1 MSRRFFYLLMIICL
15 FLSGC
20 EIPKVDLSKSDQVN
34 LIASLSGENSI
45 HVDGANDSKIAVTPE
60 LTEMVLSQKS
70 AGDVSIKATRAEPMK
85 AGKARL
91 YWEANGDFPEGF
103 AVAWSKDSTTPVYP
117 GDTWITTTDR
127 SARSMEILGNSGEA
141 YYFRICKL
149 LNGACVFYSS
159 TVKYT
164 FETVQQT
171 ATKSP
176 SNVQSLKITSVQSD
190 GYGNTNVYWT
200 ASGSFPN
207 GIKIV
212 WSDTS
217 SEPVYPGN
225 SNLHISDSTA
235 TYGRVE
241 GISGSKVYFRIC
253 HYDGSKCDFYSETY
267 IFSITNTPASEVTK
281 SIRITSI
288 NNDGTGNADVVWSA
302 VGYFPK
308 GFKVVWSAET
318 KKPVYPGND
327 FVYISGPTA
336 RIADVTGD
344 AGRKYYFRVCEY
356 LGDSCGIYSNT
367 YEFTYAEKSAKDTP
381 KITATPDTSTITITA
396 VEEYAP
402 GKLYIGWLVT
412 GSFPDGFMVI
422 WSETNST
429 PTYPGSN
436 YLIYENPETR
446 AVGMTGTAGDSGYIR
461 VCKIVAGGCGVYSN
475 TVSYEFIGTFVPTA
489 TPSSITST
497 PETPVATTEV
507 PPVATTE
514 VPPAA
519 TTEIPLVETTVVTG

>member
-1 MSRRFFYLLMIICL
+1 L
-15 FLSGC
+15 
-20 EIPKVDLSKSDQVN
+20 E
-34 LIASLSGENSI
+34 
-45 HVDGANDSKIAVTPE
+45 
-60 LTEMVLSQKS
+60 
-70 AGDVSIKATRAEPMK
+70 

-91 YWEANGDFPEGF
+91 YWDASGDFPEGF

-117 GDTWITTTDR
+117 DDTWITTTDR
-127 SARSMEILGNSGEA
+127 SARSMDILGNPGEA

-149 LNGACVFYSS
+149 LNGACVFYSP

-164 FETVQQT
+164 FEIVQQT
-171 ATKSP
+171 TNKPA
-176 SNVQSLKITSVQSD
+176 SNEPSLKITSVQSD
-190 GYGNTNVYWT
+190 GYGNTNVYWI
-200 ASGSFPN
+200 ANGSFPN

-212 WSDTS
+212 WSDTT

-241 GISGSKVYFRIC
+241 GITGSKVYFRIC
-253 HYDGSKCDFYSETY
+253 RYDGSNCDFYSETY
-267 IFSITNTPASEVTK
+267 TYSITNMPVSEAAK

-308 GFKVVWSAET
+308 GFKVVWSPDT

-327 FVYISGPTA
+327 FVYISSPNA

-367 YEFTYAEKSAKDTP
+367 YEFTYAEKPTTDSP
-381 KITATPDTSTITITA
+381 KATTTPDTSTITITA

-402 GKLYIGWLVT
+402 GKLYIGWTVT
-412 GSFPDGFMVI
+412 GSFPDGFMLI
-422 WSETNST
+422 WSATNST

-436 YLIYENPETR
+436 YSIYSNPETR
-446 AVGMTGTAGDSGYIR
+446 AVGMTGTAGDSRYIR
-461 VCKIVAGGCGVYSN
+461 VCKIVGGSCGVYSN
-475 TVSYEFIGTFVPTA
+475 TVSYVFVGTFIPT
-489 TPSSITST
+489 
-497 PETPVATTEV
+497 ETPTATTEV
-507 PPVATTE
+507 PPTATTE
-514 VPPAA
+514 VPPTA
-519 TTEIPLVETTVVTG
+519 TTEVPPTATTEVPPG